1 MKSLDRQRTDAL
13 IKLRRKVKTVGTV
26 GLSFRAPEAVPRSAE
41 LIAQLKKKA
50 RERRMRQNKNRR
62 RNSNM
67 VRIPGVEVMQRIG
80 KLAQVHREFIGP
92 RIPIDHVIVVY
103 VFQSTCR
110 GGKSLTYRNAGKAA
124 VRVDRKVRKERQR
137 IQMKMRAAA

>member
-1 MKSLDRQRTDAL
+1 MDFDA
-13 IKLRRKVKTVGTV
+13 IR
-26 GLSFRAPEAVPRSAE
+26 
-41 LIAQLKKKA
+41 KKKA

-80 KLAQVHREFIGP
+80 KLAQARREFIGP

-137 IQMKMRAAA
+137 IQMKMRAAT